1 MPEKME
7 YQEAKTELN
16 KYVAQ
21 MQNELGNYSLRVGV
35 DALCKKLS
43 EKLSD
48 KDQIKLQTYKVTLPC
63 FKK

>member
-1 MPEKME
+1 MD
-7 YQEAKTELN
+7 YQKAKTELN
-16 KYVAQ
+16 KYVAE

-35 DALCKKLS
+35 DALCKELS
-43 EKLSD
+43 EKLTE